1 MSSFEFKYNVIGMG
15 IKKYW
20 IVRVNRIIKRTVDI
34 FGSGFL
40 LVFLSP
46 LFLYL
51 GYKISRDGGCP
62 VYCHERIGMKGQ
74 KFKCYKFRSMIT
86 NSKEVLENL
95 LATDPNARSEWKKDF
110 KLKNDPRITKIGH
123 FIRKTSLDELP
134 QLWNVF
140 KGEMSLVGPRPVT
153 EDELERYRQYV
164 KYYLSVRPGI
174 TGLWQISG
182 RNDTT
187 YNERIRLDTRYI
199 IGWSLLKDFI
209 IMFKTISVVLFH
221 KGAY

>member
-20 IVRVNRIIKRTVDI
+20 FVRVNRIIKRTVDI

-51 GYKISRDGGCP
+51 GYKISRDGGYP

-95 LATDPNARSEWKKDF
+95 LATDPNARSEWGKDF

-153 EDELERYRQYV
+153 EYEIERYRQYV

-209 IMFKTISVVLFH
+209 IMFKTISVVLFR